1 MAESKAGEEG
11 QVVGVRMSTLTSGQR
26 GGNSAVRTA
35 ERLRARERR
44 RAGRVDLVGGL
55 GRSPG
60 QETMEPAT
68 DERWHMGPP
77 GGLTC
82 RHTPAPR
89 PH

>member
-1 MAESKAGEEG
+1 MGRRDTKEVLYSEGNKKSQGAAAENMR
-11 QVVGVRMSTLTSGQR
+11 VR
-26 GGNSAVRTA
+26 
-35 ERLRARERR
+35 ER